1 MIPIGTV
8 RLERSGE
15 ADVTLSPARVRPQPV
30 RYDARLARAPFGTAW
45 FVVGT
50 RTRALPR
57 FTITTEVTSGEGII
71 AASDL
76 THAAIAA
83 IERAEFVR
91 APFASIESAGV
102 TSVTVTPIELGYRV
116 DAEVVGWQ
124 VTVLPVMAG
133 GATVMA
139 GGSEVVV
146 YA

>member
-1 MIPIGTV
+1 MIPIGTIV
-8 RLERSGE
+8 LERDGE
-15 ADVTLSPARVRPQPV
+15 VSVTLTPARARPQPV

-57 FTITTEVTSGEGII
+57 FMLTTEVTSPDGIT

-76 THAAIAA
+76 AHAVVTA
-83 IERAEFVR
+83 IERAERVLTPYAR
-91 APFASIESAGV
+91 IESAGV

-124 VTVLPVMAG
+124 VFVLPVMAG
-133 GATVMA
+133 GSVVMA
-139 GGSEVVV
+139 ESSEVVA